1 MKYNEKA
8 TSVIKY
14 FLLIAVLVILVKYSE
29 GIIGQLGY
37 IGNAGLPLVT
47 GLVVAYVLNILM
59 KKLEK
64 IYFPKSKKQIVK
76 DTRRSVS
83 IVLSILI
90 IVGIIFIV
98 ALIVVPEVL
107 KAASVIIAS
116 IPVVLQNVEELF
128 TNNSDKYEIIQKG
141 LDTMQIDINSI
152 SRNLMSSASSVLTGI
167 MNSLFSFVSSF
178 TSGLFN
184 FVIALTFAIY
194 VLANKERLAIQIRR
208 IMKAFLKTK
217 TIEKIDY
224 VFHITNNAFSNFI
237 IGQCMEAVIIG
248 VLCTVGML
256 IFRFP
261 YAVTVGAFISAT
273 ALIPVVGGYLGA
285 TLGAF
290 MILTVSPIKALLFI
304 VFIVVLQQLENNL
317 IYPRVVGSSIGLPGI
332 WVFAAITIG
341 GGLGGIVGMLLSVP
355 VAASFYKIFSDN
367 VNNRLG
373 EQEVKVTM
381 ENITE
386 EE

>member
-8 TSVIKY
+8 TSIIKY
-14 FLLIAVLVILVKYSE
+14 LILIAVLVIVVKYSE
-29 GIIGQLGY
+29 SIKGQLGY
-37 IGNAGLPLVT
+37 IGKASLPLVT
-47 GLVVAYVLNILM
+47 GLVVAYILNILM
-59 KKLEK
+59 KKLENV
-64 IYFPKSKKQIVK
+64 YFPKSKKQIVK
-76 DTRRSVS
+76 DTRRNVC

-90 IVGIIFIV
+90 IIGIIVIV

-116 IPVVLQNVEELF
+116 IPVVLQNMEDLF

-152 SRNLMSSASSVLTGI
+152 SKNLMTAATGVLTSI

-178 TSGLFN
+178 TSGLLN

-194 VLANKERLAIQIRR
+194 VLANKERLARQIRR
-208 IMKAFLKTK
+208 IMKAFLKPK

-224 VFHITNNAFSNFI
+224 VFHITNDAFSNFI
-237 IGQCMEAVIIG
+237 IGQCVEAVILG
-248 VLCTVGML
+248 GLCTIGMF

-273 ALIPVVGGYLGA
+273 ALIPVVGAYLGA
-285 TLGAF
+285 ALGAF

-304 VFIVVLQQLENNL
+304 VFISVLQQLENNL

-341 GGLGGIVGMLLSVP
+341 AGLGGVVGMLLSVP

-373 EQEVKVTM
+373 EQEVKATM
-381 ENITE
+381 ENTAE